1 MTYSF
6 SKLKISKSGFSIDVY
21 RNVSSNRKFYDS
33 SFHSTKLK
41 ISDILQDIYNN
52 CSITRDK
59 IFIETEEDFKDKT
72 EDLIPFLKDLFLDLE
87 LYPDLELELDPDL
100 NPDLDDLE
108 MVRAAIKFLEK
119 IGKKTVWKTVS
130 ENGFDDYHNYSW
142 TRKEAVEHVRD
153 YVC

>member
-1 MTYSF
+1 
-6 SKLKISKSGFSIDVY
+6 
-21 RNVSSNRKFYDS
+21 
-33 SFHSTKLK
+33 LK

-142 TRKEAVEHVRD
+142 TRKDAVEHVCN